1 MLISGRSNMDKIALI
16 CSSGGHLFQLFR
28 LRDSFEKY
36 PRFWVTFLTEDAQVL
51 LKNEKVYCA
60 YSPTN
65 RNVINFIRNFFL
77 ALKIVRK
84 ERPTVMIS
92 TGAGV
97 AVPFFYL
104 GRMLGI
110 KTIYLESLARIDDLS
125 LSGKMVYH
133 FADHF
138 LVQWEDL
145 ARRYKKAVYAGK
157 VI

>member
-1 MLISGRSNMDKIALI
+1 MEMNKIAII

-28 LRDSFEKY
+28 LREAFQDY

-51 LKNEKVYCA
+51 LKDEKLYCA

-65 RNVINFIRNFFL
+65 RNAVNFFRNLFL
-77 ALKIVRK
+77 ALKLIWK

-104 GRMLGI
+104 GRLMGI
-110 KTIYLESLARIDDLS
+110 KTIFLETLARIDDLS
-125 LSGKMVYH
+125 LSGKLIYPV
-133 FADHF
+133 ADHF
-138 LVQWEDL
+138 LVQWADL
-145 ARRYKKAVYAGK
+145 ARRYRKAVYAGK